1 MLPGRMEAAH
11 SPRPAPDRPADYAV
25 EAAIDRPAPNPKNSA
40 SEPLGAVCGFENARD
55 RSPARSLKCKA
66 PARASRRAQFQLWIF
81 SYTTFVGSSKKC
93 VSRVLIEPTTNS
105 ASGRSGRGRDIRVES
120 QRRKTPARFP
130 AGAIPTVDFL
140 LHEIG
145 GVVKKVPVKSH
156 EWISLMVSHEFAKG
170 RFGRLAPESGP
181 LMHTLS
187 FGGHD
192 PKQTSARRLFS

>member
-93 VSRVLIEPTTNS
+93 VSRVLIEPTTNF

-156 EWISLMVSHEFAKG
+156 DGFH
-170 RFGRLAPESGP
+170 
-181 LMHTLS
+181 
-187 FGGHD
+187 
-192 PKQTSARRLFS
+192 